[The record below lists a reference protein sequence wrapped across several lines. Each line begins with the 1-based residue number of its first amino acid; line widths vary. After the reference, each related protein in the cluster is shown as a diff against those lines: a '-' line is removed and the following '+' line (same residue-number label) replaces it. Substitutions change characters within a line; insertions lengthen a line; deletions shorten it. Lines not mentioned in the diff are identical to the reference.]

1 MPRLDPLAPPYSA
14 EAAAALAQ
22 MPADIALFRTVA
34 HNPRVL
40 TRWKEGG
47 LLDRGSIT
55 LRQRELVILRT
66 TALLRAE
73 YEWGVHVAFFAAK
86 AGFTPAD
93 IAATVHGQA
102 SSWQGEEAMLIR
114 LVGALVHN
122 AGIDDVLWREASAY
136 FDAAQMVEI
145 ISLVGF
151 YHMVSFMVNA
161 TGVAREPGTPAFPSR
176 DEAAVAQ

>member
-1 MPRLDPLAPPYSA
+1 MPRLSPLAPPHSA

-47 LLDRGSIT
+47 LLDKGSIT
-55 LRQRELVILRT
+55 LRQREVVILRT

-86 AGFTPAD
+86 AGFTPAE

-102 SSWQGEEAMLIR
+102 SDWQGDEAILIR
-114 LVGALVHN
+114 LVGALVHG
-122 AGIDDVLWREASAY
+122 AGIDDALWAEASTC

-161 TGVAREPGTPAFPSR
+161 TGVEREPGAPGFPPR
-176 DEAAVAQ
+176 G

>member
-1 MPRLDPLAPPYSA
+1 MPRLNPLAPPYSA

-47 LLDRGSIT
+47 LLDKGSIT

-66 TALLRAE
+66 TALLKAE

-102 SSWQGEEAMLIR
+102 SSWQSEEAMLIR

-122 AGIDDVLWREASAY
+122 AAIDDVLWREASVY

-151 YHMVSFMVNA
+151 YHMVSFTVNA

-176 DEAAVAQ
+176 DEVAVAQ